1 MRAWPS
7 PPSVLLMAAQRA
19 WPAPVS
25 MRLVVETRALLA
37 SLSVLAMQVSQAPSP
52 VQLGG
57 EARA

>member
-1 MRAWPS
+1 
-7 PPSVLLMAAQRA
+7 
-19 WPAPVS
+19 

-37 SLSVLAMQVSQAPSP
+37 SLSVLPVLPVLAMQVSQALSP